1 MLYQLLLL
9 LCHLTI
15 CHLTITLT
23 LPHPTHPSPDRLR
36 LPSSRQDETVFCES
50 WRFSVETNDAGNWT
64 GVPRRCHEFVRTY
77 MTGPRYQ
84 SDTYFAAEPALSF
97 VRGLNVSSDGMDAWV
112 FGVDDTLLS
121 CLPYYQRHGFG
132 SEVFNEVS
140 FYEWA
145 SLADAPPIAAS
156 WTLYKELQAR
166 GFTIF
171 ILTGRDEHFRAVTE
185 ANLHFAGYTHYKR
198 LILRGD
204 SDKGTLAAEYKS
216 SKRKEIVEEGYRIRG
231 ISGDQW
237 SDLLG
242 NVIAQR
248 SFKLPNIMYYIP

>member
-1 MLYQLLLL
+1 MLYQLLF
-9 LCHLTI
+9 LCY
-15 CHLTITLT
+15 LTITL
-23 LPHPTHPSPDRLR
+23 PHPITSARKPDRLR

-64 GVPRRCHEFVRTY
+64 VVPSRCKNFVRTY

-97 VRGLNVSSDGMDAWV
+97 VRGLNGSGDGLDAWI
-112 FGVDDTLLS
+112 FSVDDTLIS
-121 CLPYYQRHGFG
+121 CLPYYELHGFG
-132 SEVFNEVS
+132 SEEFNEAS

-145 SLADAPPIAAS
+145 STADAPPIAAS

-166 GFTIF
+166 EFTIF
-171 ILTGRDEHFRAVTE
+171 ILSGRHEHFRDITE
-185 ANLHFAGYTHYKR
+185 TNLISAGYTHYKR
-198 LILRGD
+198 LILRSE
-204 SDKGTLAAEYKS
+204 SDNGKLATDYKS
-216 SKRKEIVEEGYRIRG
+216 IKRKEIVDEGYTIRG

-242 NVIAQR
+242 NSVAQR